1 MPKIHWFAP
10 LLLVL
15 LGTSCI
21 YKQPLVRE
29 NALPVD
35 PHFIGLWEEIPENE
49 KTSNGDRMLV
59 LKYSDTEYL
68 VQQDE
73 ELYYRGYPIKIG
85 GLDCIQLQLIG
96 SNNGDLATKKMKRFL
111 VARATIEN
119 DHLEIRW
126 LDKDL
131 VDDDLESTKDLAKA
145 FLKHKDN
152 PKLFHEHARFK
163 RIKQEK

>member
-21 YKQPLVRE
+21 YKQPLVRK

-49 KTSNGDRMLV
+49 KTSNRDRMLV

-96 SNNGDLATKKMKRFL
+96 SNKGSRPFTSTVSKAMA
-111 VARATIEN
+111 VAPDTTIASVNSRAG
-119 DHLEIRW
+119 
-126 LDKDL
+126 
-131 VDDDLESTKDLAKA
+131 
-145 FLKHKDN
+145 
-152 PKLFHEHARFK
+152 ARCK
-163 RIKQEK
+163 